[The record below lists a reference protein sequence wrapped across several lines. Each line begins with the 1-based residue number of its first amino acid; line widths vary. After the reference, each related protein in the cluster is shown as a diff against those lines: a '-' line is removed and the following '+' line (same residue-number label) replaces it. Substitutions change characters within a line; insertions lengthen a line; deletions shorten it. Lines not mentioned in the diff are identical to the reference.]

1 MVHELGCVEHI
12 FVGQHSFRHMPSTM
26 ATKEELVTA
35 KDLEGHTSSDDCW
48 LLVNGVVWDLS
59 EFAPEHP
66 GGADSEM
73 LSFACNSKQPF
84 ANNSAVIY
92 RYAGKDASEI
102 YNGIHAP
109 SLLAN
114 ELGPSKR
121 KGSFDVSSGLPAS
134 GNPAKPQ
141 NNSIERDKKQKRSL
155 HSIISAHDFETAAS
169 ENLSEKAWA
178 FFSSAATDC
187 LTKQANESYFNRIW
201 LRPQILKDVRDI
213 RYNTKILGNSVNIPL
228 FVSPTAMVRLS
239 HPDGELAIAR
249 GCSQFGI
256 AQTVR
261 SQKPQ
266 ISYINTDRF
275 FA

>member
-1 MVHELGCVEHI
+1 
-12 FVGQHSFRHMPSTM
+12 M

-35 KDLEGHTSSDDCW
+35 KDLQQHSSSDDCW

-59 EFAPEHP
+59 QFAPEHP
-66 GGADSEM
+66 GGADSET
-73 LSFACNSKQPF
+73 LSAARNLKQPF
-84 ANNSAVIY
+84 ANNSAVIH

-102 YNGIHAP
+102 YNSIHAP

-121 KGSFDVSSGLPAS
+121 KGTFDTSSGLPIPNNLATS
-134 GNPAKPQ
+134 Q
-141 NNSIERDKKQKRSL
+141 NDSLEKDHKQRRSL
-155 HSIISAHDFETAAS
+155 HSIISAHDFEQAAS

-213 RYNTKILGNSVNIPL
+213 RYNTKILGNSVNVPL

-249 GCSQFGI
+249 GCAQFGI
-256 AQTVR
+256 AQTVS
-261 SQKPQ
+261 SQKRWLLCV
-266 ISYINTDRF
+266 TADRF
-275 FA
+275 GT

>member
-1 MVHELGCVEHI
+1 
-12 FVGQHSFRHMPSTM
+12 M
-26 ATKEELVTA
+26 ATKEELVSA
-35 KDLEGHTSSDDCW
+35 KALEQHSSSDDCW
-48 LLVNGVVWDLS
+48 LLVNGIVWDLS

-66 GGADSEM
+66 GGADSEAI
-73 LSFACNSKQPF
+73 LVTCNLKQPL
-84 ANNSAVIY
+84 ANKSAVIH

-102 YNGIHAP
+102 YNSIHAP

-121 KGSFDVSSGLPAS
+121 KGSFDASSGFPAP
-134 GNPAKPQ
+134 NTLATPQ
-141 NNSIERDKKQKRSL
+141 IDSLEKNEKQRRSL
-155 HSIISAHDFETAAS
+155 HSIISARDFEQAAS

-187 LTKQANESYFNRIW
+187 TTKQANERYFNRIW

-213 RYNTKILGNSVNIPL
+213 RYNTKILGNSVDVPL

-256 AQTVR
+256 VQTVR
-261 SQKPQ
+261 SQKLRLSC
-266 ISYINTDRF
+266 IVADKF
-275 FA
+275 GA